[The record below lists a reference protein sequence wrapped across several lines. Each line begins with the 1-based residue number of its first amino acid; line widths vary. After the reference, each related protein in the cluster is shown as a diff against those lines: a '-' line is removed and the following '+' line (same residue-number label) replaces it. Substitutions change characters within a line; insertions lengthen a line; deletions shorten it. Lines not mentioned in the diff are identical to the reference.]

1 MKEDWIYKRGDL
13 YYANLNPYFG
23 SEQGGT
29 RPVLVLQNNVGNFFC
44 PTLIVAPL
52 TSKWIKK
59 KELPTHY
66 ALESV
71 PELGLKSV
79 VLLEQIKT
87 IDKRRVLSYIGR
99 VSREEM
105 RAIDDML
112 VERKKEI
119 DELMDLFGDEYID
132 NNLVFCSSNG
142 RPMES
147 QVINRA
153 FNKLIKEN
161 GLPHVVFHSLR
172 HSSITYKLKLNGG
185 DMKSVQGDS
194 GHAQVK
200 MVADVYSHIIDED
213 RCINAQRLEEAFY
226 SSKTPDPV
234 EDTEPKTADTAVTES
249 DESDAA
255 KILELL
261 KNPETAALLKQLAKA
276 L

>member
-105 RAIDDML
+105 RAIDDAL
-112 VERKKEI
+112 QVSLWRCRRFRGLDSRRGCAI
-119 DELMDLFGDEYID
+119 YWRGRLLFTHRFRMGKPCH
-132 NNLVFCSSNG
+132 L
-142 RPMES
+142 
-147 QVINRA
+147 
-153 FNKLIKEN
+153 
-161 GLPHVVFHSLR
+161 
-172 HSSITYKLKLNGG
+172 
-185 DMKSVQGDS
+185 
-194 GHAQVK
+194 
-200 MVADVYSHIIDED
+200 
-213 RCINAQRLEEAFY
+213 
-226 SSKTPDPV
+226 
-234 EDTEPKTADTAVTES
+234 
-249 DESDAA
+249 
-255 KILELL
+255 
-261 KNPETAALLKQLAKA
+261 
-276 L
+276 

>member
-87 IDKRRVLSYIGR
+87 IDKRRVLSYIFR
-99 VSREEM
+99 
-105 RAIDDML
+105 
-112 VERKKEI
+112 RKWRLRKAT
-119 DELMDLFGDEYID
+119 Y
-132 NNLVFCSSNG
+132 
-142 RPMES
+142 R
-147 QVINRA
+147 
-153 FNKLIKEN
+153 IKE
-161 GLPHVVFHSLR
+161 
-172 HSSITYKLKLNGG
+172 
-185 DMKSVQGDS
+185 
-194 GHAQVK
+194 
-200 MVADVYSHIIDED
+200 
-213 RCINAQRLEEAFY
+213 AF
-226 SSKTPDPV
+226 
-234 EDTEPKTADTAVTES
+234 
-249 DESDAA
+249 
-255 KILELL
+255 LC
-261 KNPETAALLKQLAKA
+261 LKQELRN
-276 L
+276 